1 MDGDGDG
8 DEIGNWIGTLGV
20 WDTQYSMYNYT
31 MHGGIEIGLRAC
43 GNVSPLNNNIVLGSM
58 TLPAMNNRE
67 EQSHLGRRVI
77 K

>member
-1 MDGDGDG
+1 
-8 DEIGNWIGTLGV
+8 
-20 WDTQYSMYNYT
+20 MYNYT